1 MELRRNG
8 SRIYL
13 DNCWYMVEDG
23 NGEYDVYDDGEYE
36 GKYCGTLAMLEQM
49 SDDEAFNYV
58 LRGL

>member
-1 MELRRNG
+1 
-8 SRIYL
+8 
-13 DNCWYMVEDG
+13 MVEDG

-49 SDDEAFNYV
+49 SDDEAFSYV